1 MFARLGFLI
10 GECARNLRR
19 QGLMTFACISTTTI
33 ALTILGIFVLLAWQ
47 VNTVAE
53 AAPRRFEVHAFLDAK
68 ASPDQVTELVRQ
80 VQQLSGVAAVKL
92 VPKDEAWAEYRKHY
106 PHEEDLEGMTDN
118 PLPDKLEISAVT
130 PAQTLD
136 VAEAVR
142 QLPGVE
148 HVNEGK
154 ETLRRL
160 LAIANIVRIAGIAL
174 AVALALG
181 TAAIIGN
188 TIRMTLYHRR
198 RDIRVMQL
206 VGATDGF
213 IRLPFV
219 LEGIVV
225 GGVGGGLAAG
235 LMAAALHYL
244 TSRVQIDLPLISEI
258 RISLDPALFCSTLVV
273 SGVCLGALGSLISLR
288 RFLRAA

>member
-19 QGLMTFACISTTTI
+19 QALMTFACVSTTTI

-47 VNTVAE
+47 VNAVAE
-53 AAPRRFEVHAFLDAK
+53 AAPRRFEVHAFVDAK
-68 ASPDQVTELVRQ
+68 ATPDEVSELMRR
-80 VQQLSGVAAVKL
+80 VQQLPGVARVNL
-92 VPKDEAWAEYRKHY
+92 VPKDQAWADYKKHY
-106 PHEEDLEGMTDN
+106 PHQEDLDGMTEN
-118 PLPDKLEISAVT
+118 PLPDKLEITAVT
-130 PAQTLD
+130 PAETLD

-142 QLPGVE
+142 QLPSVE

-154 ETLRRL
+154 ETLRQL
-160 LAIANIVRIAGIAL
+160 LTLANIVRLAGITL
-174 AVALALG
+174 AGILALG

-225 GGVGGGLAAG
+225 GGAGGGLAAAA
-235 LMAAALHYL
+235 MAAALHYV
-244 TSRVQIDLPLISEI
+244 TTRVSLDMPLISEI
-258 RISLDPALFCSTLVV
+258 RISLDPLWLCGTLVLA
-273 SGVCLGALGSLISLR
+273 GALLGALGSLVSLR

>member
-1 MFARLGFLI
+1 
-10 GECARNLRR
+10 
-19 QGLMTFACISTTTI
+19 MTFACISTTTI

-47 VNTVAE
+47 VNAVAE

-68 ASPDQVTELVRQ
+68 ATPEQVDDLVRRAR
-80 VQQLSGVAAVKL
+80 QLTGVASVKL
-92 VPKDEAWAEYRKHY
+92 VPKEEAWKEYRKHY
-106 PHEEDLEGMTDN
+106 PHQEDLEGMTDN

-130 PAQTLD
+130 PAETLD

-160 LAIANIVRIAGIAL
+160 LSIANVVRLVGLAL
-174 AVALALG
+174 AAALALG

-244 TSRVQIDLPLISEI
+244 TGRVLIDLPLISEI
-258 RISLDPALFCSTLVV
+258 RVSLDPALFCSALVV

-288 RFLRAA
+288 RFLRVA

>member
-19 QGLMTFACISTTTI
+19 QALMTFACVSTTTI
-33 ALTILGIFVLLAWQ
+33 ALTILGIFLLLAWQ
-47 VNTVAE
+47 VNTLAE
-53 AAPRRFEVHAFLDAK
+53 AAPRKFEVHAFVNAK
-68 ASPDQVTELVRQ
+68 ATPEEVNELMRQ
-80 VQQLSGVAAVKL
+80 VQQLSGVARVNL
-92 VPKDEAWAEYRKHY
+92 VPKDVAWADYKKHY
-106 PHEEDLEGMTDN
+106 PHQDDLEGMTEN

-130 PAQTLD
+130 PAQTLE

-154 ETLRRL
+154 ETLRQL
-160 LAIANIVRIAGIAL
+160 LAIANVVRLIGIAL
-174 AVALALG
+174 AATLAVG

-206 VGATDGF
+206 VGATDSF

-219 LEGIVV
+219 LEGIAV
-225 GGVGGGLAAG
+225 GSIGGGLAAG

-244 TSRVQIDLPLISEI
+244 TTRVMVEMPLIREL
-258 RISLDPALFCSTLVV
+258 RVALDPVVFCGTLVL
-273 SGVCLGALGSLISLR
+273 GGALLGAFGSLVSLR